1 MEILSFS
8 FIVDNPNFFY
18 LLKARKS
25 VLKDIR
31 ELQTA
36 EPETFLNG
44 AVDCHLRASS
54 LAAKHKDKCHLCA
67 VHDNIELYENA
78 LFHFIKGEIKGRS
91 YSKVGR
97 SR

>member
-1 MEILSFS
+1 M
-8 FIVDNPNFFY
+8 
-18 LLKARKS
+18 
-25 VLKDIR
+25 R

-54 LAAKHKDKCHLCA
+54 LAAKHKDKCRLCA

-91 YSKVGR
+91 SYARVGLKDKSYSRLG
-97 SR
+97 